1 MGKCY
6 IVKCANA
13 YHPMY
18 LAVELNL
25 RNKNYGSKI
34 LSDLKGNFVNIKV
47 KNKVKI

>member
-1 MGKCY
+1 MCY

-13 YHPMY
+13 DYLIY
-18 LAVELNL
+18 LAVEPNL
-25 RNKNYGSKI
+25 KNKNYGPKI